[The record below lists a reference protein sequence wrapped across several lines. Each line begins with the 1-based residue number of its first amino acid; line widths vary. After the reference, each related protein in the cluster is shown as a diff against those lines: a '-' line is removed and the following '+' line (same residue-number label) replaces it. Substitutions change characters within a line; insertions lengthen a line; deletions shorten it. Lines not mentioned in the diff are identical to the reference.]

1 MKSSLAVSN
10 SPDDWPLPLD
20 VQVDLI
26 VGRMQMLEHKH
37 TYDIL
42 ADGRKVIASTTTNAR
57 SYHVY
62 IVLNLSHAWFLN
74 QVIASTTTVCQIFE
88 TPEACM
94 ASQQL
99 DDEDEDGRERFDD
112 GEGEGPER
120 ACLIEMV
127 SYYTTVE
134 GQPPE
139 AATVAA
145 RNPPGFE
152 ETMVL
157 SFWMGPP
164 GAPATRPI

>member
-1 MKSSLAVSN
+1 
-10 SPDDWPLPLD
+10 
-20 VQVDLI
+20 
-26 VGRMQMLEHKH
+26 MLEHKH

-42 ADGRKVIASTTTNAR
+42 ADGRK
-57 SYHVY
+57 
-62 IVLNLSHAWFLN
+62 
-74 QVIASTTTVCQIFE
+74 VIASTTTVCQIFE

-134 GQPPE
+134 GQPE
-139 AATVAA
+139 ATVAA
-145 RNPPGFE
+145 CNPPGFE

>member
-1 MKSSLAVSN
+1 
-10 SPDDWPLPLD
+10 
-20 VQVDLI
+20 
-26 VGRMQMLEHKH
+26 MLEHKH

-42 ADGRKVIASTTTNAR
+42 ADGRK
-57 SYHVY
+57 
-62 IVLNLSHAWFLN
+62 
-74 QVIASTTTVCQIFE
+74 VIASTTTVCQIFE

-112 GEGEGPER
+112 GGEGEGPER

-134 GQPPE
+134 GQPE
-139 AATVAA
+139 ATVAA
-145 RNPPGFE
+145 CNPPGFE